1 MSRRLRITVA
11 VAFAAVIGPVG
22 YLLVAH
28 RAPAGQPPLAML
40 DAGSMSALRTD
51 FNAAAGETRVIV
63 LLSPT

>member
-1 MSRRLRITVA
+1 MSRRLRIAA
-11 VAFAAVIGPVG
+11 VVGFAAVVAVVV

-40 DAGSMSALRTD
+40 DAGSMAALRTD
-51 FNAAAGETRVIV
+51 FNAAAGEVRVIV